1 MALSLEIVEGL
12 DSGRRVELTGP
23 LRIGRGPE
31 AGLQLG
37 DPQVS
42 RAHAEVVPD
51 RGGAVVSD
59 LGSSNGTFVNG
70 QQLFGPARLEAG
82 DHLLVGSTVFELRT
96 AAQVAKRPSAAVPV
110 PPALAVSARIPDYV
124 PAEVFAGLGPADP
137 TPHPAAQAQPGAHP
151 LDPLL
156 DARAKRKA
164 RTAPLAVF
172 VLVVL
177 ALLVFLATR

>member
-12 DSGRRVELTGP
+12 DTGRRVELGGP

-51 RGGAVVSD
+51 QGGAVVID
-59 LGSSNGTFVNG
+59 LDSSNGTFVNG
-70 QQLFGPARLEAG
+70 QQLFGPARLDPG

-96 AAQVAKRPSAAVPV
+96 AAQVARRPSAAIPV
-110 PPALAVSARIPDYV
+110 PPALAVSARTPDFV
-124 PAEVFAGLGPADP
+124 PAEVFAGLGTGGPADP
-137 TPHPAAQAQPGAHP
+137 TPHPAQGAHP

-156 DARAKRKA
+156 DVAAKRKA

-177 ALLVFLATR
+177 ALLLFLATR

>member
-23 LRIGRGPE
+23 LRIGRGPD

-51 RGGAVVSD
+51 QGGAVVID
-59 LGSSNGTFVNG
+59 LDSSNGTFVNG
-70 QQLFGPARLEAG
+70 QQLFSPARLDPG

-96 AAQVAKRPSAAVPV
+96 AAQVAKRPSAAIAV
-110 PPALAVSARIPDYV
+110 PPALAVSARTPDYV
-124 PAEVFAGLGPADP
+124 PPEVFAGLGPADQ
-137 TPHPAAQAQPGAHP
+137 TPHPAAQPLGAHP

-177 ALLVFLATR
+177 ALLLFLATR